1 MHLSSP
7 VQELGAGPSHH
18 RARGNVAE
26 DPAPDVVLLRENGVT
41 KADPRQND
49 ASLNDI
55 LRLPKM
61 TGAAIAFVVGDHLE
75 CVRSLG
81 ESAPPSGTRGYPGLG
96 LTGTCFATGR
106 VQLCNDAENDSR
118 ADSQACRQLGVR
130 SVLVVPITRGSAV
143 EGVLEA
149 LSSEPNAFDWRAIR
163 RLKRIAQG
171 LAAFTVDSGVPS
183 SEQSNRNSESLGQQT
198 APRPVARVVDLQEIL
213 NAVWVVQQSGSLS
226 EDEDNVHLSGGEACD
241 PQNHESTSAERPKF
255 EALTAPTNTDAP
267 TFVKMDEESAGNN
280 RRLTLIAVGI
290 LVAILFTY
298 LLLIRREP
306 ASLTTLNRITARMPY
321 STSSPAASLQH
332 LERSETSQPRTETQH
347 YMPAQK
353 QNLVGVTT
361 GQGAPRYTNA
371 VASLEEAA
379 RTGDAE
385 ASWKLGLSYLKGI
398 GVPKDEAKAAE
409 WLKRA
414 ANLGHTRAQVTL
426 SDLYLNGIGV
436 PRDYIRAYTWASI
449 AAERGAV
456 DEPSPALRERMTRA
470 ELQDANRRVSAW
482 FAQIRR

>member
-7 VQELGAGPSHH
+7 VQELGAGPRHH
-18 RARGNVAE
+18 RARGNVAG
-26 DPAPDVVLLRENGVT
+26 DPAPDVVLLPDNGVT

-55 LRLPKM
+55 LRMPKM

-75 CVRSLG
+75 CIRSLG
-81 ESAPPSGTRGYPGLG
+81 ESAPPSGTRCYPGLG

-106 VQLCNDAENDSR
+106 VQLCNDTENDSR

-163 RLKRIAQG
+163 RLKRIAKG
-171 LAAFTVDSGVPS
+171 LAAFTLESGVPS
-183 SEQSNRNSESLGQQT
+183 SEQSN
-198 APRPVARVVDLQEIL
+198 
-213 NAVWVVQQSGSLS
+213 QSGSLS
-226 EDEDNVHLSGGEACD
+226 EDNGQLSGGEGCD

-255 EALTAPTNTDAP
+255 EALTAPTHPDAP
-267 TFVKMDEESAGNN
+267 TFAKMDEESAGNN
-280 RRLTLIAVGI
+280 RTLILIAIAV
-290 LVAILFTY
+290 LVAILFSY
-298 LLLIRREP
+298 LLLRREP
-306 ASLTTLNRITARMPY
+306 ASLSTLNRITARMPH

-332 LERSETSQPRTETQH
+332 VERSETSQPRTETQD
-347 YMPAQK
+347 YTPAQK
-353 QNLVGVTT
+353 QNLIGVTT
-361 GQGAPRYTNA
+361 GKGAPGYTNA
-371 VASLEEAA
+371 VAPLEEAA

-385 ASWKLGLSYLKGI
+385 ASWILGLSYLKGI

-409 WLKRA
+409 WLKKA
-414 ANLGHTRAQVTL
+414 ANLGHTKAQVAL

-436 PRDYIRAYTWASI
+436 PRDYVRAYTWASI

-456 DEPSPALRERMTRA
+456 DEPSTALRDRMTRA
-470 ELQDANRRVSAW
+470 ELQDANRRVTAW
-482 FAQIRR
+482 FAQIHR

>member
-130 SVLVVPITRGSAV
+130 SVLVVPITRDSAV

-171 LAAFTVDSGVPS
+171 LAAFTLGSGVPS
-183 SEQSNRNSESLGQQT
+183 PEQSNRNSESLGQQRAT
-198 APRPVARVVDLQEIL
+198 RPVARVADLQEIL
-213 NAVWVVQQSGSLS
+213 NAVWVVQQSGSLR
-226 EDEDNVHLSGGEACD
+226 EHNAQLSGGEACD

-255 EALTAPTNTDAP
+255 EALTAPTHPDAP
-267 TFVKMDEESAGNN
+267 TLVKMDEESAGNN
-280 RRLTLIAVGI
+280 RTLTLIAVAI

-298 LLLIRREP
+298 LLLIRRES
-306 ASLTTLNRITARMPY
+306 ASLTTLNRITARMPH
-321 STSSPAASLQH
+321 SISSPATSLQH
-332 LERSETSQPRTETQH
+332 VGRSETSQPRTETQH
-347 YMPAQK
+347 YTPAQK

>member
-1 MHLSSP
+1 MRLSSP
-7 VQELGAGPSHH
+7 VQEMGADPSHH
-18 RARGNVAE
+18 RTRGNVAE
-26 DPAPDVVLLRENGVT
+26 DPAPDIVLLRENGVT

-75 CVRSLG
+75 CVRSVG
-81 ESAPPSGTRGYPGLG
+81 ESAPPPGTRCYPGLG
-96 LTGTCFATGR
+96 LTGTCFATGK
-106 VQLCNDAENDSR
+106 VQLCNDAENDFR
-118 ADSQACRQLGVR
+118 ADPQACRELGVR

-163 RLKRIAQG
+163 RLKRIAKG
-171 LAAFTVDSGVPS
+171 LAAFTLESGVPS
-183 SEQSNRNSESLGQQT
+183 SEHGNGNSESLGRQR
-198 APRPVARVVDLQEIL
+198 AIRPVAKAADLQEIL

-226 EDEDNVHLSGGEACD
+226 KNNAHFSGGEASD
-241 PQNHESTSAERPKF
+241 PPNHESISGERSKV
-255 EALTAPTNTDAP
+255 EALTAPIHPDAP
-267 TFVKMDEESAGNN
+267 TFGTMDEESAGSN
-280 RRLTLIAVGI
+280 RILILIAVAI
-290 LVAILFTY
+290 LVAILCTY
-298 LLLIRREP
+298 SLLFRREP
-306 ASLTTLNRITARMPY
+306 ASLSTLNRITAPRHD
-321 STSSPAASLQH
+321 SNSSPAASLQH
-332 LERSETSQPRTETQH
+332 AERGETSQPRTETQH
-347 YMPAQK
+347 YAPAQK
-353 QNLVGVTT
+353 QNPIGVTS
-361 GQGAPRYTNA
+361 GKDAPGYTNA
-371 VASLEEAA
+371 VAPLEEAA

-409 WLKRA
+409 WLKKA
-414 ANLGHTRAQVTL
+414 ANLGHRRAQVAL

-436 PRDYIRAYTWASI
+436 PRDYVRAYTWASI

-456 DEPSPALRERMTRA
+456 DEPPPALRERMTTA

-482 FAQIRR
+482 FAQLRR

>member
-55 LRLPKM
+55 LRMPKM

-75 CVRSLG
+75 CIRSQG
-81 ESAPPSGTRGYPGLG
+81 ESAPPSGTRCYPGLG
-96 LTGTCFATGR
+96 LTGTCFATGK

-163 RLKRIAQG
+163 RLKRIAEG
-171 LAAFTVDSGVPS
+171 LAAFRLGSGVPS
-183 SEQSNRNSESLGQQT
+183 SEQSN
-198 APRPVARVVDLQEIL
+198 
-213 NAVWVVQQSGSLS
+213 QSGSLS
-226 EDEDNVHLSGGEACD
+226 EDKAQLSAGEACD
-241 PQNHESTSAERPKF
+241 PQNPESTSAERPKF
-255 EALTAPTNTDAP
+255 EALIASTHPDAP
-267 TFVKMDEESAGNN
+267 TLVTMDEESAGNN
-280 RRLTLIAVGI
+280 RTVILIAVAV
-290 LVAILFTY
+290 LVAILCIY
-298 LLLIRREP
+298 LLMLRREP
-306 ASLTTLNRITARMPY
+306 GSLSTLNRMTARMPHNI
-321 STSSPAASLQH
+321 SSPATSLQH
-332 LERSETSQPRTETQH
+332 VERSETSQPRTETQH
-347 YMPAQK
+347 YTPAQK
-353 QNLVGVTT
+353 QNLIGVPP
-361 GQGAPRYTNA
+361 GKNAPGHTSA
-371 VASLEEAA
+371 VAPLEEAA

-385 ASWKLGLSYLKGI
+385 ASWKLGVSYLKGI
-398 GVPKDEAKAAE
+398 GVPKDEAEAAE
-409 WLKRA
+409 WLKKA

-436 PRDYIRAYTWASI
+436 PRDYVRAYTWARI

-482 FAQIRR
+482 FAQTSR

>member
-7 VQELGAGPSHH
+7 VQELGADPSHD

-26 DPAPDVVLLRENGVT
+26 DTAPDVVLLRENGVT
-41 KADPRQND
+41 KADPRQNN

-55 LRLPKM
+55 LRMPKM

-75 CVRSLG
+75 CIRSLG
-81 ESAPPSGTRGYPGLG
+81 ESAPPPGTRCYPGLG
-96 LTGTCFATGR
+96 LTGTCFATGK

-163 RLKRIAQG
+163 RLKRIAKG
-171 LAAFTVDSGVPS
+171 LAAFTLESGVPS
-183 SEQSNRNSESLGQQT
+183 SEQSNPNSESLGQQRAT
-198 APRPVARVVDLQEIL
+198 RPVARVADLQEIL

-226 EDEDNVHLSGGEACD
+226 EDNVQLSGGEACD
-241 PQNHESTSAERPKF
+241 PQNHESTSAEPPKF
-255 EALTAPTNTDAP
+255 EPLTAPTYPDAP
-267 TFVKMDEESAGNN
+267 TFVTMDEESAGNN
-280 RRLTLIAVGI
+280 RTLILAAVAI
-290 LVAILFTY
+290 LVATLFTY
-298 LLLIRREP
+298 LLLLRREP
-306 ASLTTLNRITARMPY
+306 ASLSTLNRSTAPMPH

-332 LERSETSQPRTETQH
+332 VERSETSQPRTETQH
-347 YMPAQK
+347 YTPAQK
-353 QNLVGVTT
+353 QNLIGVTT
-361 GQGAPRYTNA
+361 GKDAPGYTNA
-371 VASLEEAA
+371 GGPLEEAA

-385 ASWKLGLSYLKGI
+385 ASWNLGLSYLRGI

-409 WLKRA
+409 WLKKA
-414 ANLGHTRAQVTL
+414 ANLDHTRAQVAL

-436 PRDYIRAYTWASI
+436 PRDYVRAYTWASI

-456 DEPSPALRERMTRA
+456 DEPPPALRERMTTA
-470 ELQDANRRVSAW
+470 ELQEANRRVSVW
-482 FAQIRR
+482 FAQTRR